1 MVTMSAIWDR
11 TAEVLRGRGSMLAG
25 IAALLLFLP
34 AVVQAAVSAY
44 AGGSPAALGVAGLVG
59 IGVAVLAFSGNLALV
74 AAASDPLIDRQAAF
88 AVGGRRLA
96 LMIGLSLLVGLAVV
110 LIAAPGIAMLV
121 GGAGANASRLATLTV
136 DDAAAFAAG
145 ASPGLILAGSLYLFL
160 FGLAAFWISAR
171 LALFVPV
178 LANERRGLGSI
189 ARSVELT
196 RGLTWRI
203 IGVIL
208 LFLILL
214 LVALSAAQLVVAVI
228 ARLLLGA
235 GGIPTAQFVGAVAGA
250 AVTAGATV
258 VSSTFVAQLYRV
270 VSGREAAHAFA

>member
-34 AVVQAAVSAY
+34 AVVQDAVSAHV
-44 AGGSPAALGVAGLVG
+44 GTTPAALGLAGLVG
-59 IGVAVLAFSGNLALV
+59 IVVVLMAIWGNLALV
-74 AAASDPLIDRQAAF
+74 AAAGEPPIDRQAAF
-88 AVGGRRLA
+88 AVAARRLGPA
-96 LMIGLSLLVGLAVV
+96 IGLTVLVGLVVMLAAV
-110 LIAAPGIAMLV
+110 PGLAML
-121 GGAGANASRLATLTV
+121 GIGLGPSASRLTTLTV
-136 DDAAAFAAG
+136 DGAATLAAG

-160 FGLAAFWISAR
+160 FALAVFWLGAR
-171 LALFVPV
+171 LALSLPV
-178 LANERRGLGSI
+178 LVNERRGLRSV
-189 ARSVELT
+189 ARSFELT
-196 RGLTWRI
+196 RRLTWRI

-208 LFLILL
+208 LALILL
-214 LVALSAAQLVVAVI
+214 LVALSAAQFVFTVI

-235 GGIPTAQFVGAVAGA
+235 GGVSTAQFVGAVAGA

-270 VSGREAAHAFA
+270 VSGREAAYAFA

>member
-34 AVVQAAVSAY
+34 AVIQAAVSAY
-44 AGGSPAALGVAGLVG
+44 AGGTPAALGLAGLVG
-59 IGVAVLAFSGNLALV
+59 IVVVLMAVWGNLALV
-74 AAASDPLIDRQAAF
+74 AAAGDPPINRQAAL

-96 LMIGLSLLVGLAVV
+96 PTIGLTLLVGLAVV
-110 LIAAPGIAMLV
+110 LVAVPGIAMLA
-121 GGAGANASRLATLTV
+121 GGAGASASRLTTLTV
-136 DDAAAFAAG
+136 DDAAAFAVG
-145 ASPGLILAGSLYLFL
+145 GSPGLILAGSLYLFL
-160 FGLAAFWISAR
+160 FGLAVFWLGAR
-171 LALFVPV
+171 LALSLPV
-178 LANERRGLGSI
+178 LVNERRGLHSI
-189 ARSVELT
+189 ARSFELT
-196 RGLTWRI
+196 RGLAWRI
-203 IGVIL
+203 VGVIL

-214 LVALSAAQLVVAVI
+214 LVALSAAQLVLTVL

-270 VSGREAAHAFA
+270 VSGRETAHAFA